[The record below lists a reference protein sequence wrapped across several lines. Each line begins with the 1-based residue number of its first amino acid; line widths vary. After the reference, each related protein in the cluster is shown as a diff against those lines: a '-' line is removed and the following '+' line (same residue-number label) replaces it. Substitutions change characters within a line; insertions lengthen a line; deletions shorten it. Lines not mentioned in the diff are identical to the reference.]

1 MNYFRLLVLCM
12 LVSVSAR
19 AQSAF
24 TLQQAID
31 YALKN
36 GYSVQN
42 AATDIEIARKR
53 VAEIRGIGIPQLSA
67 EGGYQNFLQVPVSV
81 IEANAFNPMA
91 PPGEF
96 LRLPFGVQHNLS
108 IGYTASWL
116 AFSGEYL
123 VGLQASKAYVDVS
136 KTSLRKSEIDV
147 KESVTRAYNT
157 VLILYENKRIL
168 NENIASLDNSINQ
181 TSAFFTE
188 GFVEEL
194 DVDRLKLLRK
204 NLSTTLSTLE
214 QQTQLAEKLL
224 KFNMGFDVNTAIT
237 LSDSMK
243 DLVAAAALGVDAEPK
258 FDVRNNID
266 YLLLDKGLS
275 MQKLELKRQKA
286 NYLPTLSTYYSWK
299 ENRITNDF
307 DLLFDPLFRVPGG
320 TILGVNLNV
329 PIFKGLSQRARVQ
342 QAKLNIAKT
351 EITQKQATQGLELQA
366 AQSFTGYRAALD
378 NYKNSQE
385 AVTLA
390 EKIRDRS
397 RIKYQEGVGSSI
409 ELLQAENDLLSA
421 QSAYINAVQQLLDA
435 RVTLDKN
442 LNKF

>member
-1 MNYFRLLVLCM
+1 MKYYRLIVLF
-12 LVSVSAR
+12 LLLSTAAG
-19 AQSAF
+19 AQNAF

-81 IEANAFNPMA
+81 IEASAFNPLA
-91 PPGEF
+91 PPGEY

-136 KTSLRKSEIDV
+136 KASLRKSEIEV
-147 KESVTRAYNT
+147 KESVIRAYNT

-168 NENIASLDNSINQ
+168 TENIASLDNSIAQ
-181 TSAFFTE
+181 TSAFYTE

-204 NLSTTLSTLE
+204 NLSSTLATLE
-214 QQTQLAEKLL
+214 QQTVLAEKLL
-224 KFNMGFDVNTAIT
+224 KFNMGYDVNTAIT
-237 LSDSMK
+237 LSDSVK

-258 FDVRNNID
+258 FDIRNNID
-266 YLLLDKGLS
+266 YLLLDQGLS
-275 MQKLELKRQKA
+275 LQKLELKRQKA
-286 NYLPTLSTYYSWK
+286 TYLPTLSTFYTWK
-299 ENRITNDF
+299 ENRITNDW
-307 DLLFDPLFRVPGG
+307 DLLFDPTFRVPGG
-320 TILGVNLNV
+320 TIFGVNLSV

-342 QAKLNIAKT
+342 QAKLNLTKT
-351 EITQKQATQGLELQA
+351 EVSQKQATQGLELQA
-366 AQSFTGYRAALD
+366 AQSFTNYKTALE
-378 NYKNSQE
+378 NYKNNQE
-385 AVTLA
+385 SVTLA
-390 EKIRDRS
+390 EKIRERT
-397 RIKYQEGVGSSI
+397 RIKYQEGVGSSV
-409 ELLQAENDLLSA
+409 ELLQAENELLGA
-421 QSAYINAVQQLLDA
+421 QSNYIAAVQQLLDA

-442 LNKF
+442 LNKY

>member
-1 MNYFRLLVLCM
+1 MNYFRLLVLCT
-12 LVSVSAR
+12 LISVSGR

-81 IEANAFNPMA
+81 IEANAFNPLA

-136 KTSLRKSEIDV
+136 KTSLRKSEIEV

-181 TSAFFTE
+181 TSAFFNE

-204 NLSTTLSTLE
+204 NLSTTLATLE
-214 QQTQLAEKLL
+214 QQTLLAEKLL

-286 NYLPTLSTYYSWK
+286 NYLPTLSTYYTWK

-329 PIFKGLSQRARVQ
+329 PIFKGLSQRAKVQ

-397 RIKYQEGVGSSI
+397 RIKYKEGVGSSI